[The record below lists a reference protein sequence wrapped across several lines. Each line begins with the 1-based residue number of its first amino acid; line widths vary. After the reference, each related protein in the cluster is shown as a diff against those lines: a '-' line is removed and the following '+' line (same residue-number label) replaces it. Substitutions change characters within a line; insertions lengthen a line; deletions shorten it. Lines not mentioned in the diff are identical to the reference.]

1 MVSTLQ
7 RTKDELSDKAIEFFS
22 FFKGEAIDRG
32 CKVTK
37 TLTQDVFKDA
47 PDWAN
52 FLVVNAYGIGFFTD
66 VSPYLATW
74 RAPNGWVQS
83 SFSKGLIAFAG
94 KFDVD
99 DWQKFKL
106 KRLTGSE

>member
-1 MVSTLQ
+1 MVKGCEPLHSATQ
-7 RTKDELSDKAIEFFS
+7 CTKQPKNQ
-22 FFKGEAIDRG
+22 GE
-32 CKVTK
+32 KEVTK
-37 TLTQDVFKDA
+37 TLTQDVFKGA
-47 PDWAN
+47 PEWAN

-106 KRLTGSE
+106 KRLIGSEYDTKNQ

>member
-1 MVSTLQ
+1 MS
-7 RTKDELSDKAIEFFS
+7 KA
-22 FFKGEAIDRG
+22 
-32 CKVTK
+32 
-37 TLTQDVFKDA
+37 LTQDVFKDA

-74 RAPNGWVQS
+74 RAANGWVQS

-106 KRLTGSE
+106 KKAIDRE

>member
-1 MVSTLQ
+1 MS
-7 RTKDELSDKAIEFFS
+7 KA
-22 FFKGEAIDRG
+22 
-32 CKVTK
+32 
-37 TLTQDVFKDA
+37 LTQDVFKDA

-106 KRLTGSE
+106 KRLIGSEYDTKNQ

>member
-1 MVSTLQ
+1 M
-7 RTKDELSDKAIEFFS
+7 
-22 FFKGEAIDRG
+22 
-32 CKVTK
+32 TK

-47 PDWAN
+47 PEWAN

-74 RAPNGWVQS
+74 RAANGWVQS
-83 SFSKGLIAFAG
+83 SFSKGLIAFASR
-94 KFDVD
+94 FDVD

-106 KRLTGSE
+106 KKAIDREGRKSID

>member
-1 MVSTLQ
+1 MTQLISNVLTQPKPTDAVLHQ
-7 RTKDELSDKAIEFFS
+7 MPKQ
-22 FFKGEAIDRG
+22 
-32 CKVTK
+32 
-37 TLTQDVFKDA
+37 LTQDVFKGA
-47 PDWAN
+47 PEWAN

-74 RAPNGWVQS
+74 RAANGWVQS
-83 SFSKGLIAFAG
+83 SYSKGLIAFAG

-106 KRLTGSE
+106 KRLTGSENK